1 MKVYNEHNS
10 PLALLQLLVA
20 RGLGNAVET
29 DCALLEELSAAD
41 WVLAYRYAAAHGLAA
56 VTWDGLN
63 RLVEEGRA
71 NVPKE
76 VKLRWYGH
84 TMIAERRYASHKAAL
99 LALAE
104 ALAGT
109 GIRLVVMK
117 GASVAECYRVPAHRE
132 CGDVDVWPLGGS
144 AEAVRD
150 LMKTLGAEVG
160 VDSPKHIEMAFR
172 GVTFELHREFVT
184 SVLLRSHRHLNCR
197 LAQLASEGGP
207 LFGRDEL
214 ICPPAAFDALF
225 LTAHAANHFKS
236 EGIIWRHVTDAW
248 LATGGAVP
256 DEKELSRYG
265 LSRFGRAVYDVGHW
279 FFCEGSS
286 AQDTL
291 SPDACLLKADI
302 ENLLDARPK
311 DGGLVRRKWQ
321 RFWSR
326 RKVCRLAGEPFYKV
340 FWRSVWAHLRQ
351 PSAVGRG
358 VG

>member
-1 MKVYNEHNS
+1 M
-10 PLALLQLLVA
+10 
-20 RGLGNAVET
+20 
-29 DCALLEELSAAD
+29 
-41 WVLAYRYAAAHGLAA
+41 
-56 VTWDGLN
+56 
-63 RLVEEGRA
+63 
-71 NVPKE
+71 
-76 VKLRWYGH
+76 
-84 TMIAERRYASHKAAL
+84 
-99 LALAE
+99 
-104 ALAGT
+104 
-109 GIRLVVMK
+109 
-117 GASVAECYRVPAHRE
+117 
-132 CGDVDVWPLGGS
+132 
-144 AEAVRD
+144 
-150 LMKTLGAEVG
+150 
-160 VDSPKHIEMAFR
+160 
-172 GVTFELHREFVT
+172 
-184 SVLLRSHRHLNCR
+184 LLRSHRHLNCR
-197 LAQLASEGGP
+197 LAQLAAEGRP

-286 AQDTL
+286 AQDSL

>member
-1 MKVYNEHNS
+1 MKVYKEHNAS
-10 PLALLQLLVA
+10 LALLQLLVG

-56 VTWDGLN
+56 VAWDGLN

-150 LMKTLGAEVG
+150 LMKSLGAEVG
-160 VDSPKHIEMAFR
+160 VDSPKHIEMVFR
-172 GVTFELHREFVT
+172 GVTFEVHREFVT
-184 SVLLRSHRHLNCR
+184 SVLLRPHRHLNVR
-197 LAQLASEGGP
+197 LAQLAAEGQP

-214 ICPPAAFDALF
+214 IGPSAAFDALF

-236 EGIIWRHVTDAW
+236 EGIIWRHIVDAW

-256 DEKELSRYG
+256 VEAELARYG
-265 LSRFGRAVYDVGHW
+265 LARFGRAVYDVGRW
-279 FFCEGSS
+279 FLGDGVSS
-286 AQDTL
+286 TEAL
-291 SPDACLLKADI
+291 SADASLLKADI
-302 ENLLDARPK
+302 EGLLETRPK
-311 DGGLVRRKWQ
+311 EGGLVRRKWQ

-340 FWRSVWAHLRQ
+340 FWRSVWEHLRQ
-351 PSAVGRG
+351 PASVGRG

>member
-1 MKVYNEHNS
+1 MKIDKETFS
-10 PLALLQLLVA
+10 PLALVQLLVR
-20 RGLGNAVET
+20 RGLNVPADWDVCRIEG
-29 DCALLEELSAAD
+29 LSAAE
-41 WVLAYRYAAAHGLAA
+41 WTLAYRYAAAHGLAA
-56 VTWDGLN
+56 VAWDGLS
-63 RLVEEGRA
+63 RLVDEGRA
-71 NVPKE
+71 DVPKE

-84 TMIAERRYASHKAAL
+84 AMMAERRYASHKAAL

-104 ALAGT
+104 ALTGT

-160 VDSPKHIEMAFR
+160 VDSPKHIEMEFR

-197 LAQLASEGGP
+197 LAQLAAEGGP

-248 LATGGAVP
+248 LSTGGAVP

-279 FFCEGSS
+279 FFFEGSS
-286 AQDTL
+286 AQDSL

>member
-1 MKVYNEHNS
+1 MKIDKEAFS
-10 PLALLQLLVA
+10 PLALVQLLVR
-20 RGLGNAVET
+20 RGLNVP
-29 DCALLEELSAAD
+29 AD
-41 WVLAYRYAAAHGLAA
+41 WDVCRIEGHTAAEWTLAYRYAAAHGLAA
-56 VTWDGLN
+56 VAWDGLS
-63 RLVEEGRA
+63 RLVDEGRA
-71 NVPKE
+71 DVPKE

-84 TMIAERRYASHKAAL
+84 AMMAERRYASHKAAL

-160 VDSPKHIEMAFR
+160 VDSPKHIEMEFR

-197 LAQLASEGGP
+197 LAQLAAEGGP

-279 FFCEGSS
+279 FFGEGSS
-286 AQDTL
+286 AQDSL

-311 DGGLVRRKWQ
+311 DGGLVWRKWQ

>member
-1 MKVYNEHNS
+1 MKIDKENFS
-10 PLALLQLLVA
+10 PLALVQLLVR
-20 RGLGNAVET
+20 RGLNVP
-29 DCALLEELSAAD
+29 AD
-41 WVLAYRYAAAHGLAA
+41 WYVCRIEGLTAAEWALAYRYAAAHGLAA
-56 VTWDGLN
+56 VAWDGLS

-71 NVPKE
+71 DVPKE

-84 TMIAERRYASHKAAL
+84 AMMAERRYASHKAAL

-104 ALAGT
+104 ALTGT

-117 GASVAECYRVPAHRE
+117 GASVAERYRVPTHRE

-150 LMKTLGAEVG
+150 LMKSLGAEVG
-160 VDSPKHIEMAFR
+160 VDSPKHIEMVFR
-172 GVTFELHREFVT
+172 GVTFEVHREFVT
-184 SVLLRSHRHLNCR
+184 SVLLRPHRHLNVR
-197 LAQLASEGGP
+197 LAQLAAEGRP

-214 ICPPAAFDALF
+214 IGPSAAFDALF

-256 DEKELSRYG
+256 DEKELSLYG

-286 AQDTL
+286 TQDSL